1 MRVQTGLARFLETPP
16 RDLKG
21 RRIGLV
27 THAAAV
33 APDLSRDVDAMIRAG
48 LNITALFSPEHGLY
62 GAVADGAAVA
72 DARDA
77 RTGLPIYSL
86 YGDTKAP
93 SSAALSQLDALIFDI
108 QDVGVRFYTYISTLN
123 HVLESAAR
131 ADLPIIVLDRP
142 NPLNGVTLE
151 GPCLEPGYASFIGIA
166 QIPLRYGLT
175 IGELARY
182 LNDNLDRDREDT
194 TRSRAS
200 LTVIPMRHWR
210 RDQWFA
216 DTGLS
221 WVPTSPAMPHI
232 STILL
237 YPGLCLLEGTNLS
250 EGRGTALPFEICGA
264 VWVDGDALAAQ
275 LNAYQLPGVRFR
287 PIQFVPA
294 PGSRYGG
301 ERCGGVQVHVL
312 NRARCRPLSV
322 GLHLIAAIRE
332 RYPEDFAWRPSSWEG
347 ARPHFD
353 LLMGTDQV
361 RLALDAGTAAQAAT
375 VEALIRSWKTDHA
388 TFTKV
393 CQPYLLYT

>member
-1 MRVQTGLARFLETPP
+1 MRVRTGLARILETTP

-21 RRIGLV
+21 QRVGLV

-33 APDLSRDVDAMIRAG
+33 APDLSRNVDAMMQAG

-62 GAVADGAAVA
+62 GAVADGEAVA

-86 YGDTKAP
+86 YGDTKTP
-93 SSAALSQLDALIFDI
+93 SAGALNQLDALIFDM
-108 QDVGVRFYTYISTLN
+108 QDVGVRFYTYVSTLN
-123 HVLESAAR
+123 YVLESAAR
-131 ADLPIIVLDRP
+131 ADLPVIVLDRP
-142 NPLNGVTLE
+142 NPITGATVE
-151 GPCLEPGYASFIGIA
+151 GPCLEPGYASFVGIA

-182 LNDNLDRDREDT
+182 LNDNLSRDHEGT
-194 TRSRAS
+194 TRLRAS
-200 LTVIPMRHWR
+200 LTVHPMQHWR

-216 DTGLS
+216 DTGLP
-221 WVPTSPAMPHI
+221 WIPTSPAMPRL
-232 STILL
+232 STTLL

-264 VWVDGDALAAQ
+264 VWMDGDALAAQ
-275 LNAYQLPGVRFR
+275 LNACQLPGVCFR

-312 NRARCRPLSV
+312 DRARCRPLSV

-361 RLALDAGTAAQAAT
+361 RLALDTETAAQAAI
-375 VEALIRSWKTDHA
+375 VEALMENWKADHTA
-388 TFTKV
+388 FAEM